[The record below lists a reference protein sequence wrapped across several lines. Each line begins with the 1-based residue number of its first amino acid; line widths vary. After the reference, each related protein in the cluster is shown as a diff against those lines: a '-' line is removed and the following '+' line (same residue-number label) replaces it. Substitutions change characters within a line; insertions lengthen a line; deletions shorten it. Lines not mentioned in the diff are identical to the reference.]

1 MVDLSKN
8 LVPTLGQLHHMGM
21 SEHKIFGSELMKFSA
36 RGTIVLLTV
45 LALAMPGFAAEETTA
60 KTEGDHYYEPLSQE
74 TGPNGLKLMLRK
86 LETTGR
92 LMQVDAHPDDE
103 DGGMLTLEARG
114 KGVST
119 LLMTL
124 TRGEGGQNQLGS
136 NLFDLLGVV
145 RTLE

>member
-1 MVDLSKN
+1 MPSGKRRIMSGVGQECAPAA
-8 LVPTLGQLHHMGM
+8 VP
-21 SEHKIFGSELMKFSA
+21 HKSQSSRVRAILAVLAFLL
-36 RGTIVLLTV
+36 VLLPSGV
-45 LALAMPGFAAEETTA
+45 AAGPANSAPA
-60 KTEGDHYYEPLSQE
+60 KNDSYYEPLPQE
-74 TGPNGLKLMLRK
+74 TGANGLKLMLRK

-124 TRGEGGQNQLGS
+124 TRGEGGQNELGS
-136 NLFDLLGVV
+136 NLFD
-145 RTLE
+145 